1 MISFTVFCYLCV
13 CLINLVYDKNNR
25 LLWCLFGVY
34 LILPTPQFFLQDAQL
49 FIVYNYLTQC
59 CLLIIT
65 TFVMFKNIISR
76 VILLSLSVMCLVNLF
91 VFLYP
96 QLTQLTPA
104 FILLSNRIYFET
116 LLCLT
121 NFRINKDNK
130 SISLTKNRIL
140 QIICFGLIAISYIG
154 V

>member
-1 MISFTVFCYLCV
+1 MIEFPILCYLFV
-13 CLINLVYDKNNR
+13 CLINIIYDEKNR
-25 LLWCLFGVY
+25 LLWCLFGIY
-34 LILPTPQFFLQDAQL
+34 LTIPIPQVFLQDSQL
-49 FIVYNYLTQC
+49 YLVYNYLTQC

-65 TFVMFKNIISR
+65 TFVVFKDILSR
-76 VILLSLSVMCLVNLF
+76 VILFSLSLICLVNLF

-96 QLTQLTPA
+96 QITQLTSV

-121 NFRINKDNK
+121 NFKTNKDNK
-130 SISLTKNRIL
+130 STSLTKSRVL

>member
-1 MISFTVFCYLCV
+1 MIEFPILCYLCV
-13 CLINLVYDKNNR
+13 CLINLVYDENNR

-49 FIVYNYLTQC
+49 FLVYNYLTQC

-65 TFVMFKNIISR
+65 TVVVFKDTLSR
-76 VILLSLSVMCLVNLF
+76 VILLSLSLLCLVNLF

-96 QLTQLTPA
+96 QLTQLTSI

-121 NFRINKDNK
+121 NFKTNKDNK
-130 SISLTKNRIL
+130 SIPLTKNRIL

>member
-1 MISFTVFCYLCV
+1 MIEFPILCYLFV
-13 CLINLVYDKNNR
+13 CLINIISDEKNG
-25 LLWCLFGVY
+25 LLWCLFGIY
-34 LILPTPQFFLQDAQL
+34 LLLPTPQFFLQDAQL
-49 FIVYNYLTQC
+49 FLVYSYITQSLLFILT
-59 CLLIIT
+59 LWLIKDI
-65 TFVMFKNIISR
+65 KYRII
-76 VILLSLSVMCLVNLF
+76 LSLIMILNLLNLF

-96 QLTQLTPA
+96 LIFPSITSLFLFTT
-104 FILLSNRIYFET
+104 NRIYFET

-121 NFRINKDNK
+121 NFKTNKDNK

>member
-1 MISFTVFCYLCV
+1 MIEFPILCYLLI
-13 CLINLVYDKNNR
+13 CLLNIIYDEKNR

-49 FIVYNYLTQC
+49 FLVYNYLTQC

-65 TFVMFKNIISR
+65 TFVVFKDILSR
-76 VILLSLSVMCLVNLF
+76 VILFSLSLICLVNLF

-96 QLTQLTPA
+96 QITQLTSV

-116 LLCLT
+116 LLCLVNYKT
-121 NFRINKDNK
+121 NKK
-130 SISLTKNRIL
+130 TLQLLSIF
-140 QIICFGLIAISYIG
+140 IIGISYLG